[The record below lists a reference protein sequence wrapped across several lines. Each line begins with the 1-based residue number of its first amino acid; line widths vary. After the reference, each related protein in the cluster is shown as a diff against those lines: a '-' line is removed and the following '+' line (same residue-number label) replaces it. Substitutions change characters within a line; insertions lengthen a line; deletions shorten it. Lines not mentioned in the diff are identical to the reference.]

1 MTGNKRAALY
11 LRVSTDQQT
20 TENQRRRLMQLA
32 ELRDWT
38 VVKEYEDAGIS
49 GAKGRDKR
57 PAFDAMMQDA
67 KRRRFD
73 LVMVWSVNRLGRAT
87 ATVATAMTELDELGV
102 GFYADKEGM
111 DSTTAHGRAM
121 LQMAAVFG
129 ELERAMIRQRVQ
141 AGMDRVKATGKTK
154 SGKPIGRPA
163 ISADIEQRIRD
174 TLAQGNGIL
183 KTAKLVGAGNNTVQR
198 VKDAMARDGAVAGA
212 QSA

>member
-73 LVMVWSVNRLGRAT
+73 LVMVWSVDRLGRAT

-183 KTAKLVGAGNNTVQR
+183 KTAKLVGAGNSTVQR
-198 VKDAMARDGAVAGA
+198 VKDAMARDEAVTGA

>member
-73 LVMVWSVNRLGRAT
+73 LVMVWSVDRLGRAT

-154 SGKPIGRPA
+154 TGNPIGRPVTS
-163 ISADIEQRIRD
+163 SATEQRIRD
-174 TLAQGNGIL
+174 MLAQGNGIL
-183 KTAKLVGAGNNTVQR
+183 KTAKHLGVGNSTVQR
-198 VKDAMARDGAVAGA
+198 IKEAMARDEAVTGA